1 MRQHHIYARLTH
13 KYVNGWK
20 DLDRH
25 EYVATVKLT
34 PRRVT
39 SEDDDGGY
47 TAVTSGRVTS
57 KALAQAHAMW
67 RHLPAELR
75 GPSFRRWFANAVAS
89 EFDHG
94 CRCEHDCCGHYQSYG
109 TGRMEGRTVVVRIR
123 AYRNL

>member
-13 KYVNGWK
+13 KYATGWK

-25 EYVATVKLT
+25 EYVCSLKLT

-39 SEDDDGGY
+39 TEDEDGGY

-57 KALAQAHAMW
+57 KALTKARALW
-67 RHLPAELR
+67 RSLPAELR
-75 GPSFRRWFANAVAS
+75 GASFRHWFAGAVAS

-109 TGRMEGRTVVVRIR
+109 TGRMEGRTVVVHIR
-123 AYRNL
+123 AYPNV